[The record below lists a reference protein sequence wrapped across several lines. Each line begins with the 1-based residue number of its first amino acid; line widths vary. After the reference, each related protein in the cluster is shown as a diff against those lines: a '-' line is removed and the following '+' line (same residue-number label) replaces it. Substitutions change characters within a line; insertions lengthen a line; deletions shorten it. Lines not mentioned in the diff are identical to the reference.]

1 MKRFSWTGLAVNG
14 MAVALLATQLR
25 QRRKLQCLA
34 KRVRRDAALLHTA
47 IRITHEIRGK
57 TDIPLMLTVATE
69 QISVTMR
76 ITHCFVILH
85 ECEYDKRIALCS
97 CRSQDHENEVGLK
110 SVFEAV
116 SHEITQRQLAY
127 FLSHNNSLD
136 SSRELLIPVIGIPIP
151 HESGSQLGT
160 LFVASSNPRRIWLKN
175 EVEML
180 LSVAHQLSLSVQ
192 HARIFHATERQARTD
207 FLTGCLNRRGFDNTL
222 DVEFSAALENQ
233 TLLSCITIDIDSFKR
248 INDNYSHDTGD
259 IAIRTVANIVIEL
272 TKGSGVVGRF
282 GGDEFG
288 ILLPGYSAEKSA
300 TLAEQIR
307 DCVARTR
314 IPDFPESVTV
324 SMGIATFPTH
334 ALLQKDLLLMADRAL
349 YDARDSGRNCARI
362 ARSAQLLDDNI

>member
-1 MKRFSWTGLAVNG
+1 MKRFSWTRLAVNG
-14 MAVALLATQLR
+14 MAVALLVTELR
-25 QRRKLQCLA
+25 QRRKFQRLA

-76 ITHCFVILH
+76 ITHCFVILD
-85 ECEYDKRIALCS
+85 ECEHDKRIGLCS
-97 CRSQDHENEVGLK
+97 CRSQDHENEVGLE

-116 SHEITQRQLAY
+116 SHEIKQRHLAY

-136 SSRELLIPVIGIPIP
+136 SSRELLMPVIGIPIP

-160 LFVASSNPRRIWLKN
+160 LFVASSNPRRLWLKN

-233 TLLSCITIDIDSFKR
+233 ILLSFITIDIDSFKR
-248 INDNYSHDTGD
+248 INDNYSHNTGD

-272 TKGSGVVGRF
+272 TKGIGVVGRF

-288 ILLPGYSAEKSA
+288 ILLPGYSVEKSA

-314 IPDFPESVTV
+314 IPDLPESVTV
-324 SMGIATFPTH
+324 SMGIATFPIH

-349 YDARDSGRNCARI
+349 YDAKDSGRNCARI
-362 ARSAQLLDDNI
+362 ARIIEG